1 MDIFSIS
8 HAAYQNNK
16 REEAPFGSLLI
27 YQAFLDSLIVFLLA
41 EVALQQTLESTAVAG
56 LVAGHLVHGVR
67 RFATGMLYLIYIFE
81 ASSVQVLY
89 FSITSF

>member
-1 MDIFSIS
+1 M
-8 HAAYQNNK
+8 
-16 REEAPFGSLLI
+16 LL
-27 YQAFLDSLIVFLLA
+27 LELLLA
-41 EVALQQTLESTAVAG
+41 EVALEQALESLAMAG
-56 LVAGHLVHGVR
+56 LVARHLMHGVR